1 MAAKERVD
9 ILLAEQGLVESR
21 SAAQKLI
28 MAGLVRAN
36 GERVQRPAQR
46 LARSVTLTLDAQPP
60 YVSRGGEKLAAGLQ
74 AFGID
79 VEGRVCAD
87 IGASTGGFTDCL
99 LQHGAVRVYAVD
111 VGHGILHWRLRND
124 ERVVVL
130 EGVNARHLEQ
140 LPERTAIVTLDLAFI
155 SLRLILPRIPGWIEP
170 GGQIV
175 ALVKP
180 QFEAGKQAVGR
191 GGVVRDPAVH
201 AQVLAEVTAAAA
213 EVDLAASRD
222 YGLPAAWSQ
231 RQCRVPDVGKG
242 RRPEARVESNDSR
255 RPYLVVEAVDEA
267 ASGILPTAGG
277 SSPAH

>member
-46 LARSVTLTLDAQPP
+46 LTRSVTLTLDAQPP

-99 LQHGAVRVYAVD
+99 LQRGAVRVYAVD

-213 EVDLAASRD
+213 EVDLQPQGIMASPLRGPKGNVEYLMWARD
-222 YGLPAAWSQ
+222 GGPRHEWGPMIRGAVS
-231 RQCRVPDVGKG
+231 G
-242 RRPEARVESNDSR
+242 
-255 RPYLVVEAVDEA
+255 VEAVDEA
-267 ASGILPTAGG
+267 SSGILPAAGG

>member
-1 MAAKERVD
+1 MAAKERAD

-21 SAAQKLI
+21 SAAQRLI

-46 LARSVTLTLDAQPP
+46 LARTVTLTLDAQPP
-60 YVSRGGEKLAAGLQ
+60 YVSRGGEKLAAGLH

-99 LQHGAVRVYAVD
+99 LQHGAARVYAVD

-213 EVDLAASRD
+213 EVDLEPQGIMASPLRGPKGNVEYLMWARDGGPRHEWSPMIRAAVSV
-222 YGLPAAWSQ
+222 A
-231 RQCRVPDVGKG
+231 
-242 RRPEARVESNDSR
+242 
-255 RPYLVVEAVDEA
+255 EAVEEA

>member
-46 LARSVTLTLDAQPP
+46 LTRSVTLTLDAQPP

-99 LQHGAVRVYAVD
+99 LQRGAVRVYAVD

-213 EVDLAASRD
+213 EVDLQPQGIMASPLRGPKGNVEYLMWARD
-222 YGLPAAWSQ
+222 GGPRHEWGPMIRGAVS
-231 RQCRVPDVGKG
+231 G
-242 RRPEARVESNDSR
+242 
-255 RPYLVVEAVDEA
+255 VEAVDEA
-267 ASGILPTAGG
+267 ASGILPAAGG